1 MTIAFWTVQREDG
14 LTYSRSFLFLL
25 LSKIYPEPRRGVPD
39 TNGPFLIDMIFA
51 PYLAPFFLKP
61 LSRQRCWFSEDP
73 MPLLHPLSL
82 LLLVHFQPYFELI
95 DFVGESRQERAEDWD
110 LSTPE
115 LYRSFPDQ
123 TVYQESFSVS

>member
-1 MTIAFWTVQREDG
+1 
-14 LTYSRSFLFLL
+14 
-25 LSKIYPEPRRGVPD
+25 
-39 TNGPFLIDMIFA
+39 
-51 PYLAPFFLKP
+51 
-61 LSRQRCWFSEDP
+61 

-82 LLLVHFQPYFELI
+82 LLLVHFQPDFELI

-123 TVYQESFSVS
+123 TVYQESFSVSKPSIERKTGEMRETPSLTEYSLDLGYQ